1 MKVNNGIDY
10 VVLGKGVLWIDL
22 GKLYENY
29 DKAYYSKEYFLQVK
43 NYSFGEVELSKFL
56 NKVRRR
62 D

>member
-1 MKVNNGIDY
+1 MRVNNGIDY
-10 VVLGKGVLWIDL
+10 VILGKGVLWIDL
-22 GKLYENY
+22 GKLYDNY

-43 NYSFGEVELSKFL
+43 NYSFGELELSKFL